1 MEKSLLYVKGDM
13 LLHLNEVEVVA
24 DSSRFIGPTVYIAKT
39 ELGFAVL
46 KSFPTSEV
54 GINSGAPR

>member
-1 MEKSLLYVKGDM
+1 MR
-13 LLHLNEVEVVA
+13 LHLNEVEVVA